1 MQRTRGIRFKDP
13 FAVSGVRFPHANT
26 TEVGDLSEKGLE
38 EAVMAVAAVL
48 EHSYFESLFARALA
62 RAKGDMK

>member
-1 MQRTRGIRFKDP
+1 
-13 FAVSGVRFPHANT
+13 
-26 TEVGDLSEKGLE
+26 VGDLSEKGLE